1 MSSVRAPAAAESLNP
16 RSAAALP
23 AIADVAPATAAT
35 GSALTGAPTP
45 TELLIFT
52 IARLLHGVRHVAV
65 GASSPI
71 PGAAALLTRAQSSGA
86 TRVSVLGSRRHNAF
100 TNGGVELFDLA
111 AQGRIDAFFLGGGQI
126 DGAANIN
133 LIGADGYPQS
143 GVRWPGSFG
152 SAYLYHLVPRV
163 ILFREEH
170 SRRVFVPKVD
180 FISAAGPRDDGVY
193 RPGGPHAM
201 LTGLCL
207 FSFDK
212 ATRRFGLQSVHPG
225 HTVEE
230 VHDQTGFDF
239 DLPAAVPVTPGP
251 EAATLGLM
259 RGQILGEIGETYPN
273 FAQTWRS
280 TLKAHAEAQVA
291 A

>member
-1 MSSVRAPAAAESLNP
+1 MSDTV
-16 RSAAALP
+16 
-23 AIADVAPATAAT
+23 
-35 GSALTGAPTP
+35 TP
-45 TELLIFT
+45 TELLIGT
-52 IARLLHGVRHVAV
+52 IARLLAGVRHVAV

-71 PGAAALLTRAQSSGA
+71 PGAAALLTRALSEGSPAGA

-126 DGAANIN
+126 DGHANIN
-133 LIGADGYPQS
+133 LVGTGGYPQVD
-143 GVRWPGSFG
+143 VRWPGSFG

-170 SRRVFVPKVD
+170 TRRVFVPKVD

-207 FSFDK
+207 FDFDK
-212 ATRRFGLQSVHPG
+212 ARRRFVLQSVHPG
-225 HTVEE
+225 HTLEE
-230 VHDQTGFDF
+230 VRDQTGFEF
-239 DLPAAVPVTPGP
+239 DVAEQASPTAAPD
-251 EAATLGLM
+251 ATTLTLM
-259 RGQILGEIGETYPN
+259 RGRVLNEIGETYPN
-273 FAQTWRS
+273 FAEIWRA
-280 TLKAHAEAQVA
+280 TLQVPA
-291 A
+291 TA

>member
-1 MSSVRAPAAAESLNP
+1 M
-16 RSAAALP
+16 SAA
-23 AIADVAPATAAT
+23 V
-35 GSALTGAPTP
+35 TP
-45 TELLIFT
+45 TELLIGS
-52 IARLLHGVRHVAV
+52 IARLLAGVRHVAV

-71 PGAAALLTRAQSSGA
+71 PGAAALLTRALSEGSAAGA

-126 DGAANIN
+126 DGDANIN
-133 LIGADGYPQS
+133 LVGTDGYPQG

-170 SRRVFVPKVD
+170 TRRVFVPRVD
-180 FISAAGPRDDGVY
+180 FISAAGPRDDRVY

-207 FSFDK
+207 FDFDK
-212 ATRRFGLQSVHPG
+212 LRRRFVLLSVHPG
-225 HTVEE
+225 HSLEE
-230 VHDQTGFDF
+230 VRDQTGFDF
-239 DLPAAVPVTPGP
+239 DVAEQVTQTAAPD
-251 EAATLGLM
+251 ATALVLM
-259 RGQILGEIGETYPN
+259 RGRVLNEIGETYPN
-273 FAQTWRS
+273 FAQLWRA
-280 TLKAHAEAQVA
+280 TLPVPATA
-291 A
+291 

>member
-1 MSSVRAPAAAESLNP
+1 MSDTVTS
-16 RSAAALP
+16 
-23 AIADVAPATAAT
+23 
-35 GSALTGAPTP
+35 
-45 TELLIFT
+45 TELLIGT
-52 IARLLHGVRHVAV
+52 IARLLAGVRHVAV

-71 PGAAALLTRAQSSGA
+71 PGAAALLTRALSEGSPAGA

-126 DGAANIN
+126 DGHANIN
-133 LIGADGYPQS
+133 LVGTGGYPQVD
-143 GVRWPGSFG
+143 VRWPGSFG

-170 SRRVFVPKVD
+170 TRRVFVPKVD

-207 FSFDK
+207 FDFDK
-212 ATRRFGLQSVHPG
+212 ARRRFVLQSVHPG
-225 HTVEE
+225 HTLEE
-230 VHDQTGFDF
+230 VRDQTGFEF
-239 DLPAAVPVTPGP
+239 DVAEQASPTAAPD
-251 EAATLGLM
+251 ATTLTLM
-259 RGQILGEIGETYPN
+259 RGRVLNEIGETYPN
-273 FAQTWRS
+273 FAEIWRA
-280 TLKAHAEAQVA
+280 TLQVPA
-291 A
+291 TA

>member
-1 MSSVRAPAAAESLNP
+1 LSETV
-16 RSAAALP
+16 
-23 AIADVAPATAAT
+23 
-35 GSALTGAPTP
+35 TP
-45 TELLIFT
+45 TELLVAA
-52 IARLLHGVRHVAV
+52 IARLLAGVRHVAV

-71 PGAAALLTRAQSSGA
+71 PGAAALLTRALSEGSVAGA

-126 DGAANIN
+126 DGQANIN
-133 LIGADGYPQS
+133 LVGTGGYPQMD
-143 GVRWPGSFG
+143 VRWPGSFG

-170 SRRVFVPKVD
+170 TRRVFVPKVD

-207 FSFDK
+207 FDFDK
-212 ATRRFGLQSVHPG
+212 ARRRFVLQSVHPG
-225 HTVEE
+225 HTLEE
-230 VHDQTGFDF
+230 VRDQTGFDF
-239 DLPAAVPVTPGP
+239 DVAERVPQTAAPD
-251 EAATLGLM
+251 AATLALM
-259 RGQILGEIGETYPN
+259 RGRVLNEIGETYPN
-273 FAQTWRS
+273 FADIWRA
-280 TLKAHAEAQVA
+280 TLQAPATA
-291 A
+291 